1 MSLILAVNSGM
12 GSSAGVFR
20 DGEPVFCLEE
30 ERLTRVKNW
39 MGAPRTV
46 LAYLVEKGIADPAAV
61 DAVALCNERFF
72 PVSRESFYRKYDLNF
87 ERARGFGS
95 ASRRLADRAKLLA
108 GRTPLYAAYAARR
121 RARAES
127 DEDCLAA
134 LGFDPAK
141 FRRLD
146 HHFCHAAAAYYGLAR
161 DPDREYL
168 VFTLD
173 GGGDGVKSSV
183 WRAKAGKME
192 RLSADGEF
200 SIGNLYSS
208 VTCRLGFTPHEHE
221 YKLMGLAPYVGEKH
235 TVKYRDYFR
244 QFLHLT
250 DGDTRFANPR
260 PLDYTAFF
268 RRLLGDLSRDRF
280 DNISAGLQAF
290 CEEIV
295 VRWVRGNMARW
306 GIRHVL
312 CAGGVFMN
320 VKLNMLLSRLPE
332 MESMNV
338 FPSCGDET
346 NIFGAGFFLHNEQAG
361 PRLGCLSRF
370 CLGMDPAGD
379 LEAALDRFAGQV
391 EWERL
396 PDPNGFIADQLVQDR
411 IVARCTGPMEFGAR
425 ALGNRSILANPRNL
439 ATVGKINRAIK
450 CRDFW
455 MPFAPAVLWDRAG
468 ELLEV
473 PDSLRDCGSPYMMF
487 AFATRPERRA
497 DLACGLHQADFT
509 ARAETVDRE
518 RYPDLHDII
527 TRFAAAT
534 GVPGVLN
541 TSFNLHG
548 YPIVEGSVSAVEVL
562 LNSQI
567 DVLVIGD
574 VAIRRKGS
582 A

>member
-20 DGEPVFCLEE
+20 DGEPVFCIEE

-39 MGAPRTV
+39 MGVPRAA
-46 LAYLVEKGIADPAAV
+46 LAYMVEKGIVDPAAV

-95 ASRRLADRAKLLA
+95 ASRRLADRAKLLV
-108 GRTPLYAAYAARR
+108 GKTPLYAAYAARR
-121 RARAES
+121 KAAAES
-127 DEDCLAA
+127 DVDYLAS
-134 LGFDPAK
+134 LGFDPARC
-141 FRRLD
+141 RRLD

-161 DPDREYL
+161 DPGREYL

-173 GGGDGVKSSV
+173 GGGDGIKSSV
-183 WRAKAGKME
+183 WRAKGGRME

-200 SIGNLYSS
+200 SIGNMYSS

-235 TVKYRDYFR
+235 AARYRDYFS
-244 QFLHLT
+244 QFLELRE
-250 DGDTRFANPR
+250 GDTRFANPR
-260 PLDYTAFF
+260 PLDYTIFF
-268 RRLLGDLSRDRF
+268 RHLLFELTRDRF
-280 DNISAGLQAF
+280 DNIAAGLQTF

-295 VRWVRGNMARW
+295 TRWIQGNMAKY
-306 GIRHVL
+306 GVSHIL

-320 VKLNMLLSRLPE
+320 VKMNMLLSRLPG
-332 MESMNV
+332 MQSMGV

-346 NIFGAGFFLHNEQAG
+346 NIFGAGFFLHNEREG
-361 PRLGCLSRF
+361 TRLGCLSRF
-370 CLGMDPAGD
+370 CLGMDPSYD
-379 LEAALDRFAGQV
+379 LDEALGRFAGQIAWEKV
-391 EWERL
+391 E
-396 PDPNGFIADQLVQDR
+396 DPNAYIADQLVRDR

-439 ATVGKINRAIK
+439 TTVGKINRAIK

-455 MPFAPAVLWDRAG
+455 MPFAPAVLWNRAD

-473 PDSLRDCGSPYMMF
+473 PDSLREYGSPYMMF
-487 AFATRPERRA
+487 AFATHPGRRP

-509 ARAETVDRE
+509 ARAETVDAE
-518 RYPDLHDII
+518 RYPDFHAII
-527 TRFAAAT
+527 TRFAHCT

-562 LNSQI
+562 LGSQI
-567 DVLVIGD
+567 DVLVIND
-574 VAIRRKGS
+574 VAIRRKAGS
-582 A
+582 